1 MGFRIP
7 RFTLAP
13 ELKGPRSWF
22 LIRGKII
29 GFLDDERSDDSDTAV
44 VQVSNGKVYLRCL
57 VHDYSVV
64 MGEYEDSLNVGD
76 TIEFYTNWEE
86 QKSYGVY
93 DVSRDTV

>member
-7 RFTLAP
+7 SITLAP

-29 GFLDDERSDDSDTAV
+29 GFLDDERSDVGDTAV
-44 VQVSNGKVYLRCL
+44 VQVSNGRVYLRYL
-57 VHDYSVV
+57 VHDYRVV
-64 MGEYEDSLNVGD
+64 MAEDEDMLNVGD
-76 TIEFYTNWEE
+76 TIEFYTNWAE

-93 DVSRDTV
+93 DVTRDHR